1 MAGLRSPS
9 SRAIRCSASDG
20 IFDPS
25 ACGSN
30 VRVEMGANA
39 ASRFV
44 PAGESHLDGLPVPVL
59 HAVHVLCCVYT
70 GTCVCVPGVC
80 SLYDLNLGTGVARL
94 HWARADDAF
103 APSGSSLGSSLGS
116 WRVRSSDGRGRA
128 AGERVG
134 G

>member
-1 MAGLRSPS
+1 MLYMY
-9 SRAIRCSASDG
+9 CVV
-20 IFDPS
+20 
-25 ACGSN
+25 CT
-30 VRVEMGANA
+30 
-39 ASRFV
+39 
-44 PAGESHLDGLPVPVL
+44 PV
-59 HAVHVLCCVYT
+59 Y
-70 GTCVCVPGVC
+70 TCVCVPGVC

>member
-20 IFDPS
+20 IFAPS

-30 VRVEMGANA
+30 VEMGANA

-44 PAGESHLDGLPVPVL
+44 PAGESHLDGLPVL
-59 HAVHVLCCVYT
+59 HAVLCCVYSFDS
-70 GTCVCVPGVC
+70 CVCVPGVC
-80 SLYDLNLGTGVARL
+80 SLYDLNLGTGVAGCTG
-94 HWARADDAF
+94 
-103 APSGSSLGSSLGS
+103 P
-116 WRVRSSDGRGRA
+116 VRMMRSPPRA
-128 AGERVG
+128 ALWAALWAAG